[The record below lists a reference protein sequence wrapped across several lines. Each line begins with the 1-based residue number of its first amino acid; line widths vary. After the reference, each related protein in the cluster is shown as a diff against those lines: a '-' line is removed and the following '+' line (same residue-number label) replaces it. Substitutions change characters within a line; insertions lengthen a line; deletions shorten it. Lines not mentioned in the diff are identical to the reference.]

1 MNQTLGDISRLRGLR
16 TMARESDRKSSGQRK
31 LPASPQDEIDMESS
45 FAEKTAREMRR
56 LERRIFESE
65 FGLD

>member
-1 MNQTLGDISRLRGLR
+1 MNHTLGDISRLRGLR
-16 TMARESDRKSSGQRK
+16 TMVRESDHKVAK
-31 LPASPQDEIDMESS
+31 LSRLPTSPQDETEMESS
-45 FAEKTAREMRR
+45 FAEKTAREIRR